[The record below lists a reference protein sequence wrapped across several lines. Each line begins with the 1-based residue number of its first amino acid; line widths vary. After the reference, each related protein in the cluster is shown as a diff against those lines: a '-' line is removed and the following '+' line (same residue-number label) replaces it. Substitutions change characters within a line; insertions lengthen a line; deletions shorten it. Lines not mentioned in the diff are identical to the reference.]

1 MILRCRFRWLLAIG
15 LACFSNGA
23 VFADNTD
30 KSDPKYT
37 LTDPDGKDQDFDLQ
51 GEFRGTAQ
59 LSKFSTGDFGLQVV
73 SMGGGRFQ
81 GQLLIGGLPGDGWN
95 GFARI
100 RLIGEREG
108 RKLTLLGGPYAI
120 SLQGMGKRATVRFQ
134 AGDIALGELERV
146 NRVSPT
152 MGAAPGAG
160 GAMLF
165 SGMPPS
171 EEPQQAPQENIGTLC
186 WQNAKLTD
194 EGLLLAGTKTTH
206 VYNDFRLHVEFRT
219 PFMPNARGQAR
230 ANSGV
235 YLNGRHEIQILDSFG
250 LAGAE
255 DEAGAIYKY
264 KKPDLNMAFP
274 PLAWQTYDIRYQ
286 APVFNARGKKIENA
300 LITVEHNGVVV
311 QDEVE
316 VDGPTGAGPEE
327 TPILLPLQ
335 LQNHGAP
342 VVFRNIWIA
351 PINPPAPPPAP
362 APLCCRGRRCWVVA
376 Q

>member
-1 MILRCRFRWLLAIG
+1 MLRRRFGWLLAISM
-15 LACFSNGA
+15 ACVSSGA
-23 VFADNTD
+23 IFADNT
-30 KSDPKYT
+30 DPKYT

-51 GEFRGTAQ
+51 GEFKGSAQ
-59 LSKFSTGDFGLQVV
+59 LSQFSTGEFGLQVV
-73 SMGGGRFQ
+73 STGGGRFQ
-81 GQLLIGGLPGDGWN
+81 GQLLVGGLPSDGWN

-108 RKLTLLGGPYAI
+108 RKLTLKGGPYNVLI
-120 SLQGMGKRATVRFQ
+120 QGMGKRATLKFE

-146 NRVSPT
+146 HRVSPT
-152 MGAAPGAG
+152 MGAAPGPG

-165 SGMPPS
+165 SGTPP
-171 EEPQQAPQENIGTLC
+171 ETPDQENIGTIC

-206 VYNDFRLHVEFRT
+206 TYNDFRLHLEFRT

-230 ANSGV
+230 GNSGV
-235 YLNGRHEIQILDSFG
+235 YLNGRHEVQILDSFG
-250 LAGAE
+250 LAGAD

-264 KKPDLNMAFP
+264 KKPDINMAFP
-274 PLAWQTYDIRYQ
+274 PLSWQTYDITYQ

-300 LITVEHNGVVV
+300 LISVEHNGVLV

-327 TPILLPLQ
+327 TPILLPIGLQ
-335 LQNHGAP
+335 DHGAP
-342 VVFRNIWIA
+342 VVFRNVWIA

-362 APLCCRGRRCWVVA
+362 LCCRGRRCWPA
-376 Q
+376 Y

>member
-1 MILRCRFRWLLAIG
+1 MLRCRLGWLLAISM
-15 LACFSNGA
+15 ACFSSGA
-23 VFADNTD
+23 VFADNT
-30 KSDPKYT
+30 DPKYT

-51 GEFRGTAQ
+51 GEFRGTVQ

-108 RKLTLLGGPYAI
+108 RKLTLQGGPYSI
-120 SLQGMGKRATVRFQ
+120 FLQGMGKRATVKFQ
-134 AGDIALGELERV
+134 AGDISLGELERV
-146 NRVSPT
+146 HRVSPT
-152 MGAAPGAG
+152 MGSTPAPGGALLFG
-160 GAMLF
+160 GT
-165 SGMPPS
+165 
-171 EEPQQAPQENIGTLC
+171 APAEDQPLENIGTLC
-186 WQNAKLTD
+186 WQKAKLTD
-194 EGLLLAGTKTTH
+194 EGLLLSGTKTTH
-206 VYNDFRLHVEFRT
+206 LYNDFILHVEFRT

-230 ANSGV
+230 ANSGI
-235 YLNGRHEIQILDSFG
+235 YLNSRHEIQILDSFG

-274 PLAWQTYDIRYQ
+274 PLSWQTYDIHYQ
-286 APVFNARGKKIENA
+286 GPVFNARGKKIENA
-300 LITVEHNGVVV
+300 LISVEHNGVKV
-311 QDEVE
+311 QDQVE

-327 TPILLPLQ
+327 TPILLPLA
-335 LQNHGAP
+335 LQDHGAP

-351 PINPPAPPPAP
+351 PIDPPAPPPAP
-362 APLCCRGRRCWVVA
+362 WCCKGRKCWPA
-376 Q
+376 Y